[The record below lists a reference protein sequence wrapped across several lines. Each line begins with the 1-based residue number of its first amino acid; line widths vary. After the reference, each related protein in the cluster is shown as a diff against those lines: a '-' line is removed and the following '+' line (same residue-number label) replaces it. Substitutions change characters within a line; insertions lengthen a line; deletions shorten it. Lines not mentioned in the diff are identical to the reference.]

1 MDRATLKAEIVEYMR
16 LEIGDPSSAM
26 IKQTFGA
33 IKHSIHYEGQ
43 DLRDWASQYFSA
55 SRQSK
60 MLEFAIAF
68 QEVCRQETKLVD
80 AVISEF
86 YDYCS
91 ERFGDGDLNEEL
103 DSSGLPWLSGSEK
116 TVNWAFMLRKDAL
129 NRCSS
134 IDSVER
140 MKAEILRE
148 RSATYWIKNY
158 K

>member
-1 MDRATLKAEIVEYMR
+1 MGRATLKAEIVEYMK
-16 LEIGDPSSAM
+16 LEVGNPSPVM
-26 IKQTFGA
+26 IKQTFDA
-33 IKHSIHYEGQ
+33 IKHSIQYEGQ

-60 MLEFAIAF
+60 MIEFAIAF
-68 QEVCRQETKLVD
+68 QKVCRQEAKLVD

-86 YDYCS
+86 YAYCS
-91 ERFGDGDLNEEL
+91 ARFRDGDLDEEL

-116 TVNWAFMLRKDAL
+116 AANWAFMLRKDAL

-134 IDSVER
+134 IDQVEQ
-140 MKAEILRE
+140 MKSEILRE
-148 RSATYWIKNY
+148 RTATYWIKNY